1 MVKSDGHLSNHELC
15 LIFFKAANSNQMS
28 EKLSTF
34 DKVHNKEYSVL
45 ILENIGHTD
54 KKIVLYVDENILFKV

>member
-1 MVKSDGHLSNHELC
+1 
-15 LIFFKAANSNQMS
+15 MS